1 MFELFAH
8 VTPVDPKKAI
18 ERAYVL
24 GRLAR
29 WLAIGVVAG
38 LLSAI
43 GIIAF
48 LKLLYTGIGYAQEA
62 GPFWWALLPVGGFIS
77 TLLIMKVAPL
87 AFGHGTEA
95 VIRSVNKGNGN
106 IPFIVAPVKAVAT
119 VISIASG
126 ASLGKE
132 GPSAQIGGAIT
143 STLGRVLKLDKE
155 DQRRITLCGLA
166 AGFSIVSGAP
176 IAGAIFATEALVL
189 GSLNY
194 SYLLPSLVTSVT
206 SVYAAR
212 LLDEKFALHIYH
224 PLWDIAKRGELF
236 KGIES
241 FSIQH
246 NLPLLLIT
254 VLGAVLIGSAAML
267 FTKAAEASEGVF
279 HKIKLWAPLKTSLG
293 GVVLILMALVFGREY
308 LGLGMHELCDP
319 ALEGELVPYY
329 AFAVKILFVAVSLG
343 CGFSGGAMTPI
354 FVIGSVAGAALG
366 RALGMDIQFAAGIGI
381 VSFLAG
387 AANTPITAAVL
398 GLELFGPTFG
408 IYGAI
413 AAMIAYTV
421 SGHDSI
427 NASQIFGGPKICYG
441 ETCEWLGHS
450 FEEIHMHNMDIPD

>member
-1 MFELFAH
+1 MSEH
-8 VTPVDPKKAI
+8 VTPIEPRKAL
-18 ERAYVL
+18 ESAYVL

-29 WLAIGVVAG
+29 WLAIGVIAG
-38 LLSAI
+38 LLSAV

-48 LKLLYTGIGYAQEA
+48 LKLLYTGIEYANKA
-62 GPFWWALLPVGGFIS
+62 GSFWWLLLPIGGFIS
-77 TLLIMKVAPL
+77 TLLIMTVSPL

-143 STLGRVLKLDKE
+143 STLGRLLKLDKE
-155 DQRRITLCGLA
+155 EQRRVTLCGLA

-212 LLDEKFALHIYH
+212 LFDEKFALHIYH
-224 PLWDIAKRGELF
+224 PLWDIAERGELF
-236 KGIES
+236 KALEA
-241 FSIQH
+241 FSIQS
-246 NLPLLLIT
+246 NLPLLLMT
-254 VLGAVLIGSAAML
+254 LLGSVLIGFAAMM
-267 FTKAAEASEGVF
+267 FIKAAEVSEGAF
-279 HKIKLWAPLKTSLG
+279 NRIKLWSPLKTSLG
-293 GVVLILMALVFGREY
+293 GVMLIVLALVFGKEY
-308 LGLGMHELCDP
+308 LGLGMLELCDP
-319 ALEGELVPYY
+319 ALSGEIVPIY

-366 RALGMDIQFAAGIGI
+366 RVLGMDVQFAAGIGI

-421 SGHDSI
+421 SGHRSI
-427 NASQIFGGPKICYG
+427 NASQIFGGPKMCYRDS
-441 ETCEWLGHS
+441 CEWQGHS
-450 FEEIHMHNMDIPD
+450 FEEIHTHDMHIPD